1 MPIKLQYLGIRYLAE
16 PARLI
21 LNYANEPFEDC
32 RYNQEN
38 WEPIKASSPYN
49 TVPILTVDG
58 EQIAQSMAIY
68 HYLARRFGLAGKGE
82 IEIAK
87 VEAIGEYFREMMNK
101 ILPYLLFLIGKNPGG
116 TKVVLVKT
124 VKLLLK
130 KIRSHIKHYVTKL
143 KKFIQI

>member
-32 RYNQEN
+32 RYSQEN

-101 ILPYLLFLIGKNPGG
+101 ILPYLLFLIGKNPDG
-116 TKVVLVKT
+116 TKVT
-124 VKLLLK
+124 VKILL
-130 KIRSHIKHYVTKL
+130 
-143 KKFIQI
+143 